1 MTSNKSVKLFKKE
14 KEKLSLNEIEILEYT
29 DGIISLHQA
38 RFTTLDSRIN
48 IGVCLLICGLFSRG
62 YVPY

>member
-14 KEKLSLNEIEILEYT
+14 KEKLSLNEIEIFEYT
-29 DGIISLHQA
+29 DGITSLHQA
-38 RFTTLDSRIN
+38 CFTTLDSRIN
-48 IGVCLLICGLFSRG
+48 IGVCLLNSGLFSRG